1 MRVSN
6 WASAKLLALSR
17 PNSNPDPSRNLS
29 LNLRCKSRT
38 WAVEAI
44 GAERSWRSCALP
56 TFWPLLTASIWLAQF
71 GAFGYYTENCHLSL
85 TKPVAIDT
93 VLALLR
99 SLWYQTKIQ
108 LRVVGVFF
116 AACWSF
122 PGCRRPTGRKY
133 AKRSKYLDCLKLLF
147 NFLSYSSPQKT
158 RCIGLSLFMAFAQC
172 HL

>member
-6 WASAKLLALSR
+6 WASAKLLALPR

-44 GAERSWRSCALP
+44 GAE
-56 TFWPLLTASIWLAQF
+56 LAQPRPAHF
-71 GAFGYYTENCHLSL
+71 LAVVDRKYL
-85 TKPVAIDT
+85 TCPVS
-93 VLALLR
+93 
-99 SLWYQTKIQ
+99 SLWILHRKLPSPIDKASRHWHSAGATAQPVISNKDPVKGCWSI
-108 LRVVGVFF
+108 F
-116 AACWSF
+116 AACWCF

-147 NFLSYSSPQKT
+147 NFLRYSSPQKT
-158 RCIGLSLFMAFAQC
+158 RCVGLSLFMAFAQC